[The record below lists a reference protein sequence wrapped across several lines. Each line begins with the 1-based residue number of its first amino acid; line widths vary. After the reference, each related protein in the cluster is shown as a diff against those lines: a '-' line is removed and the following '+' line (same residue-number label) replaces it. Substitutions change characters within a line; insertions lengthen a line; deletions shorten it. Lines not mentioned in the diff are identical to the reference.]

1 MTEWLGLKNRSMDAA
16 RGGGTIQD
24 GAKFDVVAGRRQ
36 TPSSDDAYQTRIGG
50 CEHLLNDLSASRYET
65 IKKNRSRWNGP
76 KGSEGRVGRITGR
89 TAVVSHQ
96 GWSWQ

>member
-1 MTEWLGLKNRSMDAA
+1 MDAA

-65 IKKNRSRWNGP
+65 IKKTGHVGMVPRDQ
-76 KGSEGRVGRITGR
+76 KGGWAGS
-89 TAVVSHQ
+89 Q
-96 GWSWQ
+96 GGQR